1 MHGQTTE
8 YRIVSFTHKLLL
20 SIYFFFVLGFVAWE
34 LFEALEEM
42 GRNGVSWEILGEFA
56 LLLMTTAGLAYLL
69 SLNVR
74 HKREKAQLAQQLGVV
89 REQLATSNARFREGK
104 KEFSRLIQWQFGEW
118 GLTPSEQEIAY
129 LLLKGLSFRE
139 VAAARTTKEKT
150 VRQQATAIYTKAGL
164 HGRNELAAWF
174 FEDLL

>member
-1 MHGQTTE
+1 M
-8 YRIVSFTHKLLL
+8 SFTHKLLL
-20 SIYFFFVLGFVAWE
+20 SLYFIFVLGFVAWE
-34 LFEALEEM
+34 LYEGFSEM
-42 GRNGVSWEILGEFA
+42 GRIGLSWEIVIEFV
-56 LLLMTTAGLAYLL
+56 LVLMTTVGLAYLVF
-69 SLNVR
+69 LNLR
-74 HKREKAQLAQQLGVV
+74 HRQEKVQLAQQLGHV
-89 REQLATSNARFREGK
+89 REQLAASNARFREGK

-139 VAAARTTKEKT
+139 VAAARNTKEKT